1 MARERPV
8 VAIDGPAGS
17 GKSTVARR
25 VAAALDFTLVDTGA
39 IYRCLALY
47 AGESGV
53 APDDETA
60 LARLAAAMRI
70 GFERG
75 GLGER
80 VWLDGRE
87 VTAAIRTAA
96 VAQLASQVSAQPA
109 VRRALLETQR
119 ALGRD
124 GGVVLEGRDIGTVV
138 FPDAEVKVFLEAG
151 DEVRARRRWD
161 ELHQRGQPEPFERT
175 LAEVRQRDERDRG
188 RAVAPLRAAPDAV
201 RIDTGPL
208 TIDQVV
214 ARVVALVE
222 QHREQCRQQR
232 RGRGG

>member
-25 VAAALDFTLVDTGA
+25 VAAALDLTLVDTGA
-39 IYRCLALY
+39 IYRCLALR
-47 AGESGV
+47 AEQSGV
-53 APDDETA
+53 AHDDEPA
-60 LARLAAAMRI
+60 LARLAGAMRV

-96 VAQLASQVSAQPA
+96 VSQAASRVSAHPA
-109 VRRALLETQR
+109 VRRALLATQR
-119 ALGRD
+119 DLGRD

-151 DEVRARRRWD
+151 DEVRARRRWA
-161 ELHQRGQPEPFERT
+161 ELRQRGQAEPFERT

-201 RIDTGPL
+201 SIDTGPL

-222 QHREQCRQQR
+222 QHQ
-232 RGRGG
+232 GRSG